1 MAVEVTCAAMRSA
14 RLRRRRDLDGR
25 IGLTLGCACGRAA
38 ADPVQVR
45 FARPPHWSQSLLLRC
60 AHAYLSGPDWDLRRR
75 RREAPH
81 ECGGAMTDHRPGLA
95 EDTRRLLELTTTA
108 TLTTQLFKRGFRN
121 TFVQGV
127 RRLTPVQGV
136 MVGEA
141 FTLRMIPAREDL
153 DHPDMFRDRSHP
165 QRRAI
170 EECPPGA
177 VLAIDCRKDFRGGCL
192 GDILIARLLERGV
205 AGVVTDGALRDV
217 PQIEALA
224 IPVYA
229 GGAAAPAS
237 FGIHHAVDL
246 DQPIACGDVAVFPG
260 DVLVGDREGVVVIPR
275 HLADEVARDGA
286 EQEQL
291 ESWILKE
298 VKAGKGI
305 FGLYPPDDDTRA
317 RYQAWR
323 DSLHERQT

>member
-1 MAVEVTCAAMRSA
+1 MN
-14 RLRRRRDLDGR
+14 
-25 IGLTLGCACGRAA
+25 
-38 ADPVQVR
+38 
-45 FARPPHWSQSLLLRC
+45 
-60 AHAYLSGPDWDLRRR
+60 
-75 RREAPH
+75 
-81 ECGGAMTDHRPGLA
+81 GLA
-95 EDTRRLLELTTTA
+95 DETKRLLELTTTA

-121 TFVQGV
+121 TFLQGV
-127 RRLTPVQGV
+127 RRLTAGHGV

-153 DHPDMFRDRSHP
+153 DHPGMFADRSHP

-177 VLAIDCRKDFRGGCL
+177 VLAIDCRKDTRGGCL

-205 AGVVTDGALRDV
+205 AGVVTDGAMRDV

-246 DQPIACGDVAVFPG
+246 NQPIACGDVAVFPG

-275 HLADEVARDGA
+275 HLADEVARDAA
-286 EQEQL
+286 EQEQM

-305 FGLYPPDDDTRA
+305 FGLYPPDDETRA

-323 DSLHERQT
+323 ASLHERQA

>member
-1 MAVEVTCAAMRSA
+1 
-14 RLRRRRDLDGR
+14 
-25 IGLTLGCACGRAA
+25 
-38 ADPVQVR
+38 
-45 FARPPHWSQSLLLRC
+45 
-60 AHAYLSGPDWDLRRR
+60 
-75 RREAPH
+75 
-81 ECGGAMTDHRPGLA
+81 MTDPSTGLS
-95 EDTRRLLELTTTA
+95 EETRRLLQLTTTA

-121 TFVQGV
+121 TFIQSV
-127 RRLTPVQGV
+127 RRLTPEAPV

-153 DHPDMFRDRSHP
+153 DHPNMFTDRSHP

-170 EECPPGA
+170 EECPAGA
-177 VLAIDCRKDFRGGCL
+177 VLAIDCRKDIRGGCL
-192 GDILIARLLERGV
+192 GDILIARLMERGV
-205 AGVVTDGALRDV
+205 AGVVADGAMRDV
-217 PQIEALA
+217 PQIEGLG

-237 FGIHHAVDL
+237 FGVHHAVDL
-246 DQPIACGDVAVFPG
+246 DQPIACGDVPVFPG
-260 DVLVGDREGVVVIPR
+260 DVLVGDGEGVVVIPR

-305 FGLYPPDDDTRA
+305 FGLYPPDDETRA

-323 DSLHERQT
+323 EAMHER

>member
-1 MAVEVTCAAMRSA
+1 MN
-14 RLRRRRDLDGR
+14 
-25 IGLTLGCACGRAA
+25 
-38 ADPVQVR
+38 
-45 FARPPHWSQSLLLRC
+45 
-60 AHAYLSGPDWDLRRR
+60 
-75 RREAPH
+75 
-81 ECGGAMTDHRPGLA
+81 GLA
-95 EDTRRLLELTTTA
+95 EETKRLLELTSTA
-108 TLTTQLFKRGFRN
+108 TLTTQLFKRGLRN
-121 TFVQGV
+121 TFIQGV
-127 RRLTPVQGV
+127 RRLTAVHST

-153 DHPDMFRDRSHP
+153 DHPDKFRDRSHP

-177 VLAIDCRKDFRGGCL
+177 VLAIDCRKNTRGGCL

-205 AGVVTDGALRDV
+205 AGVVTDGAMRDV

-246 DQPIACGDVAVFPG
+246 NQPIACGDVAVFPG
-260 DVLVGDREGVVVIPR
+260 DVLVGDPAGGVGLPPE
-275 HLADEVARDGA
+275 LAGAVARRLA

-298 VKAGKGI
+298 VKAGRAV
-305 FGLYPPDDDTRA
+305 FGLYPPDDETRA

-323 DSLHERQT
+323 EAVHERQT

>member
-1 MAVEVTCAAMRSA
+1 MA
-14 RLRRRRDLDGR
+14 
-25 IGLTLGCACGRAA
+25 GL
-38 ADPVQVR
+38 
-45 FARPPHWSQSLLLRC
+45 SN
-60 AHAYLSGPDWDLRRR
+60 
-75 RREAPH
+75 E
-81 ECGGAMTDHRPGLA
+81 
-95 EDTRRLLELTTTA
+95 TRRLLELTTTA
-108 TLTTQLFKRGFRN
+108 TLTTQLFKRGLRN

-127 RRLTPVQGV
+127 RRLTPGAPV

-153 DHPDMFRDRSHP
+153 DHPNMFTDRSHP

-170 EECPPGA
+170 EECPAGA
-177 VLAIDCRKDFRGGCL
+177 VLAIDCRKDTRAGCL
-192 GDILIARLLERGV
+192 GDILIARLSERGV
-205 AGVVTDGALRDV
+205 AGVVADGALRDT
-217 PQIEALA
+217 PQIETLA

-246 DQPIACGDVAVFPG
+246 NLPIACGDVPVFPG
-260 DVLVGDREGVVVIPR
+260 DVLVGDAEGVVVIPR
-275 HLADEVARDGA
+275 DLADEVARDGA

-298 VKAGKGI
+298 VKAGKGTL
-305 FGLYPPDDDTRA
+305 GLYPPDDETRA

-323 DSLHERQT
+323 AAMHERPT

>member
-1 MAVEVTCAAMRSA
+1 MTRRSE
-14 RLRRRRDLDGR
+14 DD
-25 IGLTLGCACGRAA
+25 
-38 ADPVQVR
+38 
-45 FARPPHWSQSLLLRC
+45 
-60 AHAYLSGPDWDLRRR
+60 
-75 RREAPH
+75 
-81 ECGGAMTDHRPGLA
+81 MTDPSGGLA
-95 EDTRRLLELTTTA
+95 AETRRLLELTTTA

-127 RRLTPVQGV
+127 RRLTPEAPV

-141 FTLRMIPAREDL
+141 YTMRMIPAREDL
-153 DHPDMFRDRSHP
+153 DHPGMFSDRAYP

-170 EECPPGA
+170 EECPPGT
-177 VLAIDCRKDFRGGCL
+177 VLAIDCRKDRRGGCL
-192 GDILIARLLERGV
+192 GDILIARLMERGV
-205 AGVVTDGALRDV
+205 AGVVTDGAMRDT

-237 FGIHHAVDL
+237 FGVHHAVDL
-246 DQPIACGDVAVFPG
+246 EVPIACGDVPVFPG
-260 DVLVGDREGVVVIPR
+260 DVLVGDAEGVVVIPR
-275 HLADEVARDGA
+275 HLADEVARDAA

-298 VKAGKGI
+298 VKAGKPI
-305 FGLYPPDDDTRA
+305 FGLYPPDDATRA

-323 DSLHERQT
+323 EAMHER

>member
-1 MAVEVTCAAMRSA
+1 MA
-14 RLRRRRDLDGR
+14 
-25 IGLTLGCACGRAA
+25 GLSEETK
-38 ADPVQVR
+38 
-45 FARPPHWSQSLLLRC
+45 
-60 AHAYLSGPDWDLRRR
+60 
-75 RREAPH
+75 
-81 ECGGAMTDHRPGLA
+81 
-95 EDTRRLLELTTTA
+95 RLLELTTTA

-121 TFVQGV
+121 TFIQGV
-127 RRLTPVQGV
+127 RRLTAAHAV

-153 DHPDMFRDRSHP
+153 DHPGMFGNRSHP

-177 VLAIDCRKDFRGGCL
+177 VLAIDCRKDIRGGCL
-192 GDILIARLLERGV
+192 GDILCARLLERGV
-205 AGVVTDGALRDV
+205 AGVVTDGAMRDV
-217 PQIEALA
+217 PQIETLA

-291 ESWILKE
+291 EFLDPEGGQGGQGHLRAVPARRRDPRALPGLARKPARAADLKAPGPSQAAVGVCHGRLAGRAPGRSWM
-298 VKAGKGI
+298 
-305 FGLYPPDDDTRA
+305 A
-317 RYQAWR
+317 RLSSGTSAR
-323 DSLHERQT
+323 SVMP

>member
-1 MAVEVTCAAMRSA
+1 MTE
-14 RLRRRRDLDGR
+14 
-25 IGLTLGCACGRAA
+25 
-38 ADPVQVR
+38 
-45 FARPPHWSQSLLLRC
+45 
-60 AHAYLSGPDWDLRRR
+60 GPW
-75 RREAPH
+75 
-81 ECGGAMTDHRPGLA
+81 GLA
-95 EDTRRLLELTTTA
+95 GETRRLLELATTA
-108 TLTTQLFKRGFRN
+108 TLTTQLFKRGLRN

-170 EECPPGA
+170 EECPVGA
-177 VLAIDCRKDFRGGCL
+177 VLVIDCRKDTRGGCL

-205 AGVVTDGALRDV
+205 AGVVADGAMRDV

-246 DQPIACGDVAVFPG
+246 NQPIACGDVAVFPG
-260 DVLVGDREGVVVIPR
+260 DVLVGDGEGVVVVPR
-275 HLADEVARDGA
+275 HLADEVARDAA

-298 VKAGKGI
+298 VKAGREI
-305 FGLYPPDDDTRA
+305 FGLYPPDEATRA

-323 DSLHERQT
+323 ESRDERET

>member
-1 MAVEVTCAAMRSA
+1 VA
-14 RLRRRRDLDGR
+14 
-25 IGLTLGCACGRAA
+25 GLS
-38 ADPVQVR
+38 D
-45 FARPPHWSQSLLLRC
+45 
-60 AHAYLSGPDWDLRRR
+60 
-75 RREAPH
+75 E
-81 ECGGAMTDHRPGLA
+81 
-95 EDTRRLLELTTTA
+95 TRRLLELTSTA
-108 TLTTQLFKRGFRN
+108 TLTTQLFKRGLRN

-127 RRLTPVQGV
+127 RRLTPDAPV

-153 DHPDMFRDRSHP
+153 DHPGMFTDRSHP

-170 EECPPGA
+170 EECPAGA
-177 VLAIDCRKDFRGGCL
+177 VLAVDCRKHMRGGCL

-205 AGVVTDGALRDV
+205 AGVVTDGALRDT
-217 PQIEALA
+217 PQIATLA

-229 GGAAAPAS
+229 AGAAAPAS

-246 DQPIACGDVAVFPG
+246 NQPIACGDVAVFPG
-260 DVLVGDREGVVVIPR
+260 DVLVGDAEGVVVIPR

-298 VKAGKGI
+298 VKAGRGI
-305 FGLYPPDDDTRA
+305 FGLYPPDDEARA

-323 DSLHERQT
+323 EGLHERNA